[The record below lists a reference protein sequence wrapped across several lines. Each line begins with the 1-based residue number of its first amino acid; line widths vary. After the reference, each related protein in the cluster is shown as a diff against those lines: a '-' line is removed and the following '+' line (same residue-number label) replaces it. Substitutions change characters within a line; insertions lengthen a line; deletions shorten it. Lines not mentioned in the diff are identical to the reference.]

1 MNKMKV
7 FLMMNKKKKVGM
19 KIISMMKNLQ
29 WIKKM
34 KKNNEKIEINEN
46 KEKMISQNQ
55 MKIRK

>member
-29 WIKKM
+29 WIKKK

-46 KEKMISQNQ
+46 KEKMIS
-55 MKIRK
+55 

>member
-29 WIKKM
+29 WIKKK